1 MSTLR
6 RARIKAS
13 ASHLASLAGK
23 RRVGVNIPTKK
34 DDAITNEHNVE
45 NNEVPAEKSSLESTQ
60 SATMAPQD
68 CEEKF
73 NISSSVSDKPRL
85 KARFRPNLSESDQQR
100 GRLRRISGCETSIG
114 SPLPTG
120 GGNISRVRTISGGST
135 SETESATTV
144 SRISSQDE
152 HIESAPTLL
161 RSPSPAL
168 ENNSMTAASEKTISS
183 PVSHLPPPSSQSYL
197 PTNSNR
203 TRKLT
208 AESSISIASMAEK
221 LNIAGST
228 ANPTVFDQR
237 KADHKKKFNDG
248 IPERTKLTMFDLIYY
263 NPSDGNRMS
272 TSTSV
277 RSSRAPSIDG
287 RQGGGPRR
295 DSEDAIVPNRLDA
308 VAERLQEEAVDDPD
322 LVVKGRRGSEG
333 QDEDPDDDQE
343 DVMPVPQVKV
353 AADGS
358 IILDE
363 ASTMI
368 ETTATKKAKE
378 DLLKSPLVFE
388 SANQATNYGSWGK
401 KKKNADWSDKDTVKF
416 YKALSVFGTDFSL
429 MEGIFKKRSRH
440 ELKMK
445 FKKEEKVNRQ
455 LVDKCLSQGQTFDPS
470 IFDSDD
476 DEDSED
482 DREQKRK
489 EKENRRK
496 KKQDSQQQIDGK
508 SLKNKKRK
516 HRIKGRTYYNDDS
529 DGDADESELASEP
542 ESASNIAESI
552 LLETLAGRNSDHH
565 AHVVNPGARPQQPP
579 GVLRTSLPLRQ
590 KRNSK
595 VLSPGSPLQGSQ
607 QDQDPI
613 LVVAK
618 KSKPDQP
625 ESLLKSLLLSQGGA
639 SSKSS
644 FAIPPAL
651 LAANPGL
658 ANATPGSLV
667 VVASPASPQVSSP
680 NAQLLEVF
688 MVAEDDQT
696 ADDNDD
702 GGGNEEG
709 SQPTTLPNK
718 RTRTN
723 SESLDTTSIGRV
735 RTHSGTF
742 N

>member
-1 MSTLR
+1 MSTIR

-13 ASHLASLAGK
+13 ATHLASLAGK
-23 RRVGVNIPTKK
+23 RRGADIQKKK
-34 DDAITNEHNVE
+34 DDEISTEVPEKPVETNEKV
-45 NNEVPAEKSSLESTQ
+45 SSLEDSMPASPAARDCDEKSTIT
-60 SATMAPQD
+60 ATV
-68 CEEKF
+68 E
-73 NISSSVSDKPRL
+73 KPRL

-100 GRLRRISGCETSIG
+100 GRLRRISGCESSVGSFSPASIG
-114 SPLPTG
+114 SGTPG
-120 GGNISRVRTISGGST
+120 RVRTISGGS
-135 SETESATTV
+135 SEPETTASVPRIPNHDEQFEATM
-144 SRISSQDE
+144 
-152 HIESAPTLL
+152 
-161 RSPSPAL
+161 RSPPSPGLAL
-168 ENNSMTAASEKTISS
+168 RQFSENSTTGTALSEVLS
-183 PVSHLPPPSSQSYL
+183 PPPPPPASL
-197 PTNSNR
+197 PITPNR

-208 AESSISIASMAEK
+208 ETSITSMAEK
-221 LNIAGST
+221 LALT

-272 TSTSV
+272 TSNSL
-277 RSSRAPSIDG
+277 RSSRAPSVDDRG
-287 RQGGGPRR
+287 REN
-295 DSEDAIVPNRLDA
+295 EDAIVPNRLDA
-308 VAERLQEEAVDDPD
+308 VAERLQEEAVDEPD
-322 LVVKGRRGSEG
+322 NIKGTSEG
-333 QDEDPDDDQE
+333 QEDEEEE
-343 DVMPVPQVKV
+343 DSNAMPVPQVKV

-401 KKKNADWSDKDTVKF
+401 KKKNADWSDRDTVKF

-429 MEGIFKKRSRH
+429 MEGVFKKRSRH

-445 FKKEEKVNRQ
+445 FKKEEKVNRL

-470 IFDSDD
+470 IFDSDE
-476 DEDSED
+476 EDSED

-496 KKQDSQQQIDGK
+496 KKQDQDTK
-508 SLKNKKRK
+508 VKKRK
-516 HRIKGRTYYNDDS
+516 HRVKGRMYYNDS
-529 DGDADESELASEP
+529 DDADESELASEP
-542 ESASNIAESI
+542 ESSSIAENI
-552 LLETLAGRNSDHH
+552 LLHTLNPNAGHN
-565 AHVVNPGARPQQPP
+565 VQTMGPAR
-579 GVLRTSLPLRQ
+579 TLPISRQ
-590 KRNSK
+590 KRNSN
-595 VLSPGSPLQGSQ
+595 VLIESPQIV
-607 QDQDPI
+607 QDTSM
-613 LVVAK
+613 VVAK
-618 KSKPDQP
+618 KSKPEP
-625 ESLLKSLLLSQGGA
+625 ESLLKSLLSQGT
-639 SSKSS
+639 STKSS

-688 MVAEDDQT
+688 MVAEDEQT
-696 ADDNDD
+696 NDND
-702 GGGNEEG
+702 EG
-709 SQPTTLPNK
+709 HSLPK
-718 RTRTN
+718 RTRTT

>member
-23 RRVGVNIPTKK
+23 RRVGNPDIPKKK
-34 DDAITNEHNVE
+34 DDAIINEHKIE
-45 NNEVPAEKSSLESTQ
+45 NKEVPAENTSLESTQ
-60 SATMAPQD
+60 SATMAPQN
-68 CEEKF
+68 CEEKS
-73 NISSSVSDKPRL
+73 NVLSSVSEKPRL

-100 GRLRRISGCETSIG
+100 GRLRRISGCESSIG

-152 HIESAPTLL
+152 LIEFAPTIL

-168 ENNSMTAASEKTISS
+168 ENNSITAASEKTISS
-183 PVSHLPPPSSQSYL
+183 PVPHLPPPSHS
-197 PTNSNR
+197 PMNR

-208 AESSISIASMAEK
+208 AESSMSIASMAEK

-263 NPSDGNRMS
+263 NPADGNRMS
-272 TSTSV
+272 NSTSL
-277 RSSRAPSIDG
+277 RSSRAPSVDG
-287 RQGGGPRR
+287 RQGDGPRR

-308 VAERLQEEAVDDPD
+308 VAERLQEEAVDEPD

-333 QDEDPDDDQE
+333 QDEDPEDDQE

-476 DEDSED
+476 DGDSED

-496 KKQDSQQQIDGK
+496 KKQDSQQQQQIDGK
-508 SLKNKKRK
+508 NLKNQKRK
-516 HRIKGRTYYNDDS
+516 HRIKGRTYYNDS

-542 ESASNIAESI
+542 ESAANIAESI
-552 LLETLAGRNSDHH
+552 LLETLAVRNSDHHAHH

-579 GVLRTSLPLRQ
+579 GGLRTSLPLRQ

-595 VLSPGSPLQGSQ
+595 VLSPGSPLQGSP
-607 QDQDPI
+607 QDQDPN

-696 ADDNDD
+696 VADDDD
-702 GGGNEEG
+702 GGGNEDG

>member
-1 MSTLR
+1 MSTIR

-23 RRVGVNIPTKK
+23 RRGGDIQKKK
-34 DDAITNEHNVE
+34 DDEISTKVPDKLEEINEKA
-45 NNEVPAEKSSLESTQ
+45 PSLNDPVAVSTL
-60 SATMAPQD
+60 TRE
-68 CEEKF
+68 CEEKTPTVATA
-73 NISSSVSDKPRL
+73 SLEKPRL

-100 GRLRRISGCETSIG
+100 GRLRRISGCESSSLGSFSPASIG
-114 SPLPTG
+114 SNTPG
-120 GGNISRVRTISGGST
+120 RVRTISGGS
-135 SETESATTV
+135 SEPE
-144 SRISSQDE
+144 
-152 HIESAPTLL
+152 
-161 RSPSPAL
+161 
-168 ENNSMTAASEKTISS
+168 TISS
-183 PVSHLPPPSSQSYL
+183 VSRVSNYDDQIEATIRSPPSPGSALCQSSESGSATIFEAMSPPPPL
-197 PTNSNR
+197 PTSLPLIPNR

-208 AESSISIASMAEK
+208 ETSIASLAEK
-221 LNIAGST
+221 LALT
-228 ANPTVFDQR
+228 TNPTVFDQR
-237 KADHKKKFNDG
+237 KADHKKKFNGG

-263 NPSDGNRMS
+263 SPSDGNRMS
-272 TSTSV
+272 TSNSL

-287 RQGGGPRR
+287 RGRE
-295 DSEDAIVPNRLDA
+295 SEDAIVPNRLDA

-322 LVVKGRRGSEG
+322 VNKGTSEG
-333 QDEDPDDDQE
+333 QDEEEE
-343 DVMPVPQVKV
+343 DEGAMPVPQVKV

-401 KKKNADWSDKDTVKF
+401 KKKNADWSDRDTIKF

-429 MEGIFKKRSRH
+429 MEGVFKKRSRH

-445 FKKEEKVNRQ
+445 FKKEEKVNRL

-470 IFDSDD
+470 IFDSDE
-476 DEDSED
+476 EDSED

-496 KKQDSQQQIDGK
+496 KKQDQDTK
-508 SLKNKKRK
+508 ADKRRK
-516 HRIKGRTYYNDDS
+516 HRLKGRMYYNDS
-529 DGDADESELASEP
+529 DDADESELASEP
-542 ESASNIAESI
+542 ESSNIAENI
-552 LLETLAGRNSDHH
+552 LLQTLNANAEHTMP
-565 AHVVNPGARPQQPP
+565 AVRPAT
-579 GVLRTSLPLRQ
+579 RTLPISRQ
-590 KRNSK
+590 KRYSN
-595 VLSPGSPLQGSQ
+595 VLTESPQTAQDSPV
-607 QDQDPI
+607 
-613 LVVAK
+613 VVAK
-618 KSKPDQP
+618 KSKPEP
-625 ESLLKSLLLSQGGA
+625 ESLLKSLLSQGA
-639 SSKSS
+639 SPKSS

-688 MVAEDDQT
+688 MVAEDEQT
-696 ADDNDD
+696 ND
-702 GGGNEEG
+702 NEEG
-709 SQPTTLPNK
+709 HSLPK
-718 RTRTN
+718 RTRTT